1 MQEDARALKYGFR
14 GSFSPIHHL
23 SNYIERMVNIAFW
36 QDISDSRSSR
46 IRLSGI
52 IESVDAKWT
61 SGRKRN
67 HRLTFSKVS
76 LWDYPHRG
84 WPDSNISFTD
94 DYSYKRE
101 FHHLRM

>member
-1 MQEDARALKYGFR
+1 MIGRRYKGDAQEDARALKYGF
-14 GSFSPIHHL
+14 SFSPIHHL
-23 SNYIERMVNIAFW
+23 SNYIERMVKTAFW

-52 IESVDAKWT
+52 IKSVDAKWT

-76 LWDYPHRG
+76 L
-84 WPDSNISFTD
+84 
-94 DYSYKRE
+94 
-101 FHHLRM
+101 